1 MSDAELR
8 RLRAA
13 LGASA
18 AAREGNPARWLEEE
32 VAFLVALAEALE
44 RPEMLGE
51 IWRDLRLRATAIAA
65 DLPPN
70 EHSLALLRGR
80 LEAD

>member
-1 MSDAELR
+1 VSDAELR

-18 AAREGNPARWLEEE
+18 AARQGNPARWLEEE
-32 VAFLVALAEALE
+32 VAFLGALAEALD
-44 RPEMLGE
+44 RPELLGGV
-51 IWRDLRLRATAIAA
+51 WRDLRMRTTALAA
-65 DLPPN
+65 DLPPT
-70 EHSLALLRGR
+70 EHAVALLRAR

>member
-1 MSDAELR
+1 MSELR

-18 AAREGNPARWLEEE
+18 AARRGSPAGWLDQEI
-32 VAFLVALAEALE
+32 AFLSALAAALE
-44 RPEMLGE
+44 RPDVLGE
-51 IWRDLRLRATAIAA
+51 IWRELRMHATALAA
-65 DLPPN
+65 DLPEN
-70 EHSLALLRGR
+70 DDSLALLRAR